1 MFKICDAD
9 LRIMNVSA
17 RFPGSSNDMHIW
29 NNSNALNYITTL
41 HRNGHN
47 SFYFIG
53 KFLTIKAL
61 YYLSNETKSF
71 EKKK

>member
-1 MFKICDAD
+1 
-9 LRIMNVSA
+9 MNVSA

-29 NNSNALNYITTL
+29 NNSNALNYITAL

-53 KFLTIKAL
+53 KFMTIKADTMTIRL
-61 YYLSNETKSF
+61 YYLSNESKSF
-71 EKKK
+71 EKKNYTHSK